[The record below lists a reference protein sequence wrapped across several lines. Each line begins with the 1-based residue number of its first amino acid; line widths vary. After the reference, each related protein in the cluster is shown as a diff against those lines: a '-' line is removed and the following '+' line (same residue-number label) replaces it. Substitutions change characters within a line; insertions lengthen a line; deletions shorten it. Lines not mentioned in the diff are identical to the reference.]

1 MISFK
6 TLLFPD
12 TDICKDRLY
21 PLFLFFA
28 PIHYLQTVEPD
39 PEGEQRTDSDIFM
52 EQGLCQGHTPVPLEK
67 NRRRFLHLIKDIKE
81 RRDGYTA
88 QLASLTMAAMSA
100 PPAAKRG
107 EAKHEIISSLLAT
120 QALPS
125 SSSDRET
132 DLWQARLVLAIAE
145 ILEKDEAELREN
157 LDMLDSREI
166 EMFRSLKGDDRDEDD
181 PFAELEEIQARI
193 ETRRP
198 HAEKN
203 RFNAWLR
210 IMRYFQPPDGL
221 FWLASSQDSADQIIS
236 RFEEK
241 TGGLA
246 IPVLSLPF
254 PARIDISA
262 DYLLKEISTFHE
274 ASKQL
279 RQEIGNELENLARA
293 ENYDPGSTE
302 LLLPGNA
309 DWPAAWEALL
319 EDRFPASNH
328 GRSEVTI
335 SILPAAPITDLL
347 SLKQQAGAVS
357 SFKHGLLGVLKD

>member
-1 MISFK
+1 MISFE

-12 TDICKDRLY
+12 TDICKGRLY

-39 PEGEQRTDSDIFM
+39 PEGEQRTDSDSFM
-52 EQGLCQGHTPVPLEK
+52 EHGLCQGHTPVPLEK
-67 NRRRFLHLIKDIKE
+67 NRRRFLHLIKDIQE
-81 RRDGYTA
+81 RKGDYSA

-100 PPAAKRG
+100 PPAAKTG
-107 EAKHEIISSLLAT
+107 EAKHEIISSLLAS
-120 QALPS
+120 QSLPPS
-125 SSSDRET
+125 SSAGENE
-132 DLWQARLVLAIAE
+132 LWQARLVLAIAE
-145 ILEKDEAELREN
+145 MLEKDEAELREN
-157 LDMLDSREI
+157 LDMLDSREM

-198 HAEKN
+198 QAEKN
-203 RFNAWLR
+203 RFRAWLR
-210 IMRYFQPPDGL
+210 IMRHFQPPDGL
-221 FWLASSQDSADQIIS
+221 FWLASSQDSADQVIS

-241 TGGLA
+241 TGNSA

-262 DYLLKEISTFHE
+262 GYLLKEISAFHA
-274 ASKQL
+274 ASEQL
-279 RQEIGNELENLARA
+279 RLEIGNELGNLARVPD
-293 ENYDPGSTE
+293 YDPSSTE

-319 EDRFPASNH
+319 EDRFPAANH
-328 GRSEVTI
+328 GRSEVII
-335 SILPAAPITDLL
+335 SILPGVPIAELL
-347 SLKQQAGAVS
+347 SLKQHATAVPS
-357 SFKHGLLGVLKD
+357 CRHGLLGVLKD